1 MKTTITTILAASML
15 LIVVG
20 CSQATTN
27 AESAQES
34 DTESQSSTID
44 GHLVAANAPNNQ
56 QASDVT
62 TPNKPEKRPELNRD
76 ERRMIKEISGKES
89 KPSRR
94 KGASQRRKKQRP
106 SDDFDDD
113 NIPLDENGQPAKDEL
128 AFDAPK
134 GNPHS
139 VKGSKNKQVNESA
152 SRAGQSEDASRQI
165 DEIIRRDLKKHELQP
180 NPPVSDVQFVRRVYL
195 DVIGRIPSAEELA
208 SFHADTREDRRARLI
223 DELLESPGHESHMF
237 NWLGDM
243 LRVKD
248 DYYRIG
254 KTWTFHTWL
263 KTQLHEN
270 RAWDTMVHD
279 MVTAEG
285 RLGENGATAYLL
297 RDASMPLD
305 SLSNTLTTFL
315 GANVAC
321 AQCHDHPF
329 AAWTQRDFYEMASFF
344 GSTAFER
351 VDTRKP
357 AITLRDE
364 RFSKANLVG
373 LLQPNMERVVFDS
386 ARATEFPEDY
396 AYYDA
401 KPGDK
406 VSPRFITWDD
416 EKGTPLTDTRPQRL
430 REHFADWMTSAENP
444 RFAAAIANRLW
455 KKLFGVAV
463 KEPVTDLDVLEDA
476 TNPELL
482 RFIAQL
488 MKDVDFD
495 LREFQRIVL
504 NTRAYHQQVSVTPP
518 EGEDFRFPGPLLRR
532 MTAEQTWDSVVLLL
546 RGPEIDRQKTD
557 NAPMVKRLVF
567 PFEFTH
573 DRKGIEKDREKIFEF
588 AMTLL
593 PGGKVSKGD
602 GGRGLFMGASKGRKV
617 KLRGED
623 AWLRA
628 SELPQPMPPTH
639 FLRIAGQSARE
650 VADDGSTEGG
660 ITESLAMMNG
670 EVTKSLMTTSL
681 VIKTTQKKNTQVE
694 QIAFLYR
701 TCLSRLPR
709 EQDTKQC
716 IAALDQGLELGDI
729 AWALLN
735 SREFMFIQ

>member
-1 MKTTITTILAASML
+1 MTPQPIRYCSLL
-15 LIVVG
+15 LGLIV
-20 CSQATTN
+20 ATTT
-27 AESAQES
+27 ARA
-34 DTESQSSTID
+34 
-44 GHLVAANAPNNQ
+44 
-56 QASDVT
+56 
-62 TPNKPEKRPELNRD
+62 
-76 ERRMIKEISGKES
+76 
-89 KPSRR
+89 
-94 KGASQRRKKQRP
+94 
-106 SDDFDDD
+106 DD
-113 NIPLDENGQPAKDEL
+113 P
-128 AFDAPK
+128 
-134 GNPHS
+134 
-139 VKGSKNKQVNESA
+139 V
-152 SRAGQSEDASRQI
+152 DASSRI
-165 DEIIRRDLKKHELQP
+165 DAIIRLDLKKHKLQP

-195 DVIGRIPSAEELA
+195 DVIGRIPTAEELA

-223 DELLESPGHESHMF
+223 DALLESPGHESHMF

-263 KTQLHEN
+263 KTQLREN
-270 RAWDTMVHD
+270 RPWDKLVHD
-279 MVTAEG
+279 MLTAEG
-285 RLGENGATAYLL
+285 RLGANGATAYLL

-329 AAWTQRDFYEMASFF
+329 AEWTQRDFYEMASFF

-364 RFSKANLVG
+364 RFSKANLVT

-386 ARATEFPEDY
+386 ARSTVFPEDY
-396 AYYDA
+396 AYDDA
-401 KPGDK
+401 KPGEK
-406 VSPRFITWDD
+406 VSPRFITWGH
-416 EKGTPLTDTRPQRL
+416 EKGTPLTGKRPQRL
-430 REHFADWMTSAENP
+430 RKHFADWLTSAENP

-455 KKLFGVAV
+455 QKLFGVAV

-482 RFIAQL
+482 KLLAQL

-495 LREFQRIVL
+495 LREFQRVVL
-504 NTRAYHQQVSVTPP
+504 STRAYQQQVSVTPP

-532 MTAEQTWDSVVLLL
+532 MTAEQTWDSIVLLL
-546 RGPEIDRQKTD
+546 RGPEIDRLKTD
-557 NAPMVKRLVF
+557 HSPLMKRLVF

-573 DRKGIEKDREKIFEF
+573 DRQGIAKDRAKIFDF
-588 AMTLL
+588 AKTLL
-593 PGGKVSKGD
+593 PDGKVSNGQ
-602 GGRGLFMGASKGRKV
+602 GGRGLFMGTSQRRV

-623 AWLRA
+623 SWLRA

-650 VADDGSTEGG
+650 VADNGSTEGG

-670 EVTKSLMTTSL
+670 EMTKSLMTSSL
-681 VIKTTQKKNTQVE
+681 VINATRKKNTQVE

-709 EQDTKQC
+709 ERDTKQC
-716 IAALDQGLELGDI
+716 IAALDQGLDLGDI
-729 AWALLN
+729 VWALLN

>member
-1 MKTTITTILAASML
+1 MTPRPIRYCSL
-15 LIVVG
+15 LLGLVL
-20 CSQATTN
+20 ATTT
-27 AESAQES
+27 ARA
-34 DTESQSSTID
+34 
-44 GHLVAANAPNNQ
+44 
-56 QASDVT
+56 DV
-62 TPNKPEKRPELNRD
+62 P
-76 ERRMIKEISGKES
+76 
-89 KPSRR
+89 
-94 KGASQRRKKQRP
+94 
-106 SDDFDDD
+106 
-113 NIPLDENGQPAKDEL
+113 
-128 AFDAPK
+128 
-134 GNPHS
+134 
-139 VKGSKNKQVNESA
+139 V
-152 SRAGQSEDASRQI
+152 DASSRI
-165 DEIIRRDLKKHELQP
+165 DAIIRLDLKKHELQP

-195 DVIGRIPSAEELA
+195 DVIGRIPTDKELG
-208 SFHADTREDRRARLI
+208 SFYADTRKDRRARLI

-263 KTQLHEN
+263 KSQLRKN
-270 RAWDTMVHD
+270 RPWDELVHD
-279 MVTAEG
+279 MLTAEG
-285 RLGENGATAYLL
+285 RLGANGATAYLL

-329 AAWTQRDFYEMASFF
+329 AKWTQRDFYEMASFF

-364 RFSKANLVG
+364 RFSKANLVT

-386 ARATEFPEDY
+386 QRSTVFPEDY
-396 AYYDA
+396 AYDDA
-401 KPGDK
+401 QPGEK
-406 VSPRFITWDD
+406 VVPKFITW
-416 EKGTPLTDTRPQRL
+416 EGARRANVTTTDPRHL
-430 REHFADWMTSAENP
+430 RNLFARWMTSPKNP
-444 RFAAAIANRLW
+444 RFAEAIANRMW
-455 KKLFGVAV
+455 KKFFGAAV
-463 KEPVTDLDVLEDA
+463 KEPVTDLDVLEEA

-482 RFIAQL
+482 KFLAQL
-488 MKDVDFD
+488 MRDVDFD
-495 LREFQRIVL
+495 LREFQRVVL
-504 NTRAYHQQVSVTPP
+504 NTKTYQQQVSVTPP

-546 RGPEIDRQKTD
+546 RGPEIDRLKTD
-557 NAPMVKRLVF
+557 NAPLMERLVF

-573 DRKGIEKDREKIFEF
+573 DRKGIEKDREKIFDF
-588 AMTLL
+588 AQTLL

-602 GGRGLFMGASKGRKV
+602 GGRGLFMGTSKRRV
-617 KLRGED
+617 KRRGED
-623 AWLRA
+623 SWLRA

-670 EVTKSLMTTSL
+670 EVTKSLMTSSL
-681 VIKTTQKKNTQVE
+681 VIKAARRKHTQVE

-709 EQDTKQC
+709 EQDTNQC
-716 IAALDQGLELGDI
+716 IAALDEGLDLGDI